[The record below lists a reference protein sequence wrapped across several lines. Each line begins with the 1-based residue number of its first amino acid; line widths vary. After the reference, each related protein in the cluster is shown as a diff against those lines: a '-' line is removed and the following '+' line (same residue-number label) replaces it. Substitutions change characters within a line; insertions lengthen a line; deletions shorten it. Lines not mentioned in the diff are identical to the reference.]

1 MAKNFFTRALL
12 VLTAIVMLS
21 CSGNKTVQQQNVELP
36 TIDANTETEL
46 EIWGWNVAAR
56 ALKEMADIF
65 MQKYPKIKVNVQE
78 FGGVQAY
85 EKYGVVLASGKEIPD
100 IMQMESDYVQTYT
113 ETYPQRFFDFKNY
126 IDIEGK
132 VDPSKISTSYDSEGR
147 LVSIP
152 WDSGPVAMFYRT
164 DLFKEAGIDPNSIET
179 YDDYIAAGKK
189 LQEKFPEVKMT
200 GFPYSKDDNLW
211 RCLLVQNE
219 VYFLNSNGE
228 ITISTKKANESISM
242 LKRFIDEG
250 IAMNTVN
257 WDSSIMANKN
267 GNIASYIIGG
277 WWGGTIKDQMPEMK
291 GKWAIMPMPAYTK
304 GGVRASSLGGSDL
317 TVTATDPIK
326 QAAAI
331 EFIKQTLMDVDNQIL
346 MYEKY
351 GLFPSYLPVYDDP
364 RFLKSDDYFG
374 DEYNKILANIT
385 KEIPQVIY
393 TTKDYAEIRSISM
406 STYEEILNNN
416 ADIEKTLQ
424 NAADQI
430 SSSTG
435 RKIAK

>member
-1 MAKNFFTRALL
+1 MIKKLFILFF
-12 VLTAIVMLS
+12 VVSIIMLS
-21 CSGNKTVQQQNVELP
+21 CNNNKEASTVPSELP
-36 TIDANTETEL
+36 TIDENTETEIT
-46 EIWGWNVAAR
+46 IWAWNVAAR
-56 ALKEMADIF
+56 ALTEMADIF

-100 IMQMESDYVQTYT
+100 IMQIESDYVQTFT
-113 ETYPQRFFDFKNY
+113 ETYPQRFMDLRNY
-126 IDIEGK
+126 INIEGQ

-152 WDSGPVAMFYRT
+152 WDSGPVAMFYRA
-164 DLFKEAGIDPNSIET
+164 DMFQEAGIDPNSIVT
-179 YDDYIAAGKK
+179 YDDFIKAGKQ
-189 LQEKFPEVKMT
+189 LQEKFPNVKMT
-200 GFPYSKDDNLW
+200 GFPYSRDDNLW

-219 VYFLNSNGE
+219 VYFLNSKGE
-228 ITISTKKANESISM
+228 ITISSDKSVESISM

-267 GNIASYIIGG
+267 GDIASYIIGG

-291 GKWAIMPMPAYTK
+291 GKWKIMPMPAFTAN
-304 GGVRASSLGGSDL
+304 GLRASSLGGSDL
-317 TVTATDPIK
+317 SITATDPIK

-331 EFIKQTLMDVDNQIL
+331 EFIKQTLMNVDNQII

-351 GLFPSYLPVYDDP
+351 GLFPSYLPAYDDP
-364 RFLKSDDYFG
+364 RFLKSDDYLG
-374 DEYNKILANIT
+374 DDYNSTLANIT

-393 TTKDYAEIRSISM
+393 TTKDYAEIRNVSM
-406 STYEEILNNN
+406 SSYEEVLNNN
-416 ADIEKTLQ
+416 ADIKKTLD
-424 NAADQI
+424 NAASQI
-430 SSSTG
+430 NSATG
-435 RKIAK
+435 RTIAK

>member
-1 MAKNFFTRALL
+1 MIKKLFILFFA
-12 VLTAIVMLS
+12 VSIIMIS
-21 CSGNKTVQQQNVELP
+21 CSNNNKDASTAPAELP
-36 TIDANTETEL
+36 TIDENTETEIT
-46 EIWGWNVAAR
+46 IWAWNVAAR
-56 ALKEMADIF
+56 ALTEMADIF

-100 IMQMESDYVQTYT
+100 IMQIESDYVQTFT
-113 ETYPQRFFDFKNY
+113 ETYPQRFMDLRNY
-126 IDIEGK
+126 INIEGQ

-152 WDSGPVAMFYRT
+152 WDSGPVAMFYRA
-164 DLFKEAGIDPNSIET
+164 DMFQEAGIDPNSIVT
-179 YDDYIAAGKK
+179 YDDFIKAGKQ
-189 LQEKFPEVKMT
+189 LQEKFPNVKMT
-200 GFPYSKDDNLW
+200 GFPYSRDDNLW

-219 VYFLNSNGE
+219 VYFLNSKGE
-228 ITISTKKANESISM
+228 ITISSDKSVESISM

-267 GNIASYIIGG
+267 GDIASYIIGG

-291 GKWAIMPMPAYTK
+291 GKWKIMPMPAFTAN
-304 GGVRASSLGGSDL
+304 GLRASSLGGSDL
-317 TVTATDPIK
+317 SITATDPIK

-331 EFIKQTLMDVDNQIL
+331 EFIKQTLMNVDNQII

-351 GLFPSYLPVYDDP
+351 GLFPSYLPAYDDP
-364 RFLKSDDYFG
+364 RFLKSDDYLG
-374 DEYNKILANIT
+374 DDYNSTLANIT

-393 TTKDYAEIRSISM
+393 TTKDYAEIRNVSM
-406 STYEEILNNN
+406 SSYEEVLNNN
-416 ADIEKTLQ
+416 ADIKKTLD
-424 NAADQI
+424 NAASQI
-430 SSSTG
+430 NSATG
-435 RKIAK
+435 RTIAK

>member
-1 MAKNFFTRALL
+1 MIKKLFMLFFA
-12 VLTAIVMLS
+12 ASIIMIS
-21 CSGNKTVQQQNVELP
+21 CSNNKDASTAPAELP
-36 TIDANTETEL
+36 TIDENTETEIT
-46 EIWGWNVAAR
+46 IWAWNVAAR
-56 ALKEMADIF
+56 ALTEMADIF

-100 IMQMESDYVQTYT
+100 IMQIESDYVQTFT
-113 ETYPQRFFDFKNY
+113 ETYPQRFMDLKNY
-126 IDIEGK
+126 INIEGQ
-132 VDPSKISTSYDSEGR
+132 VDPSKMSTSYDSEGR

-152 WDSGPVAMFYRT
+152 WDSGPVAMFYRA
-164 DLFKEAGIDPNSIET
+164 DMFQEAVIDPNSIVT
-179 YDDYIAAGKK
+179 YDDFIKAGKQ
-189 LQEKFPEVKMT
+189 LQEKFPNVKMT
-200 GFPYSKDDNLW
+200 GFPYSRDDNLW

-219 VYFLNSNGE
+219 VYFLNSKGE
-228 ITISTKKANESISM
+228 ITISSDKAVESISM

-267 GNIASYIIGG
+267 GDIASYIIGD

-291 GKWAIMPMPAYTK
+291 GKWKIMPMPAFTEN
-304 GGVRASSLGGSDL
+304 GLRASSLGGSDL
-317 TVTATDPIK
+317 SITATDPIK

-331 EFIKQTLMDVDNQIL
+331 EFIKQTLMNVDNQII

-351 GLFPSYLPVYDDP
+351 GLFPSYLPAYDDP

-374 DEYNKILANIT
+374 DDYNSILANIT

-393 TTKDYAEIRSISM
+393 TTKDYAEIRNISM
-406 STYEEILNNN
+406 STYEEVLNNN
-416 ADIEKTLQ
+416 ADIKQTLD
-424 NAADQI
+424 NAANQI
-430 SSSTG
+430 NSATG
-435 RKIAK
+435 RAIAK

>member
-1 MAKNFFTRALL
+1 MIKKLFILFF
-12 VLTAIVMLS
+12 VVSIIMLS
-21 CSGNKTVQQQNVELP
+21 CNNNKEASTVPSELP
-36 TIDANTETEL
+36 TIDENTETEIT
-46 EIWGWNVAAR
+46 IWAWNVAAR
-56 ALKEMADIF
+56 ALTEMADIF

-100 IMQMESDYVQTYT
+100 IMQIESDYVQTFT
-113 ETYPQRFFDFKNY
+113 ETYPQRFMDLRNY
-126 IDIEGK
+126 INIEGQ

-152 WDSGPVAMFYRT
+152 WDSGPVAMFYRA
-164 DLFKEAGIDPNSIET
+164 DMFQEAGIDPNSIVT
-179 YDDYIAAGKK
+179 YDDFIKAGKQ
-189 LQEKFPEVKMT
+189 LQEKFPNVKMT
-200 GFPYSKDDNLW
+200 GFPYSRDDNLW

-219 VYFLNSNGE
+219 VYFLNSKGE
-228 ITISTKKANESISM
+228 ITISSDKAVESISM

-267 GNIASYIIGG
+267 GDIASYIIGG

-291 GKWAIMPMPAYTK
+291 GKWKIMPMPAFTAN
-304 GGVRASSLGGSDL
+304 GLRASSLGGSDL
-317 TVTATDPIK
+317 SITATDPIK

-331 EFIKQTLMDVDNQIL
+331 EFIKQTLMNVDNQII

-351 GLFPSYLPVYDDP
+351 GLFPSYLPAYDDP

-374 DEYNKILANIT
+374 DDYNSILANIT

-393 TTKDYAEIRSISM
+393 TTKDYAEIRNISM
-406 STYEEILNNN
+406 STYEEVLNNN
-416 ADIEKTLQ
+416 ADIKQTLD
-424 NAADQI
+424 NAASQI
-430 SSSTG
+430 NSATG
-435 RKIAK
+435 RTIAK

>member
-1 MAKNFFTRALL
+1 MIKKLFILFF
-12 VLTAIVMLS
+12 VVSIIMLS
-21 CSGNKTVQQQNVELP
+21 CNNNKEVSTVPSELP
-36 TIDANTETEL
+36 TIDENTETEIT
-46 EIWGWNVAAR
+46 IWAWNVAAR
-56 ALKEMADIF
+56 ALTEMADIF

-100 IMQMESDYVQTYT
+100 IMQIESDYVQTFT
-113 ETYPQRFFDFKNY
+113 ETYPQRFMDLRNY
-126 IDIEGK
+126 INIEGQ
-132 VDPSKISTSYDSEGR
+132 VDPSKMSTSYDSEGR

-152 WDSGPVAMFYRT
+152 WDSGPVAMFYRA
-164 DLFKEAGIDPNSIET
+164 DMFQEAGIDPNSIVT
-179 YDDYIAAGKK
+179 YDDFIKAGKQ
-189 LQEKFPEVKMT
+189 LQEKFPNVKMT
-200 GFPYSKDDNLW
+200 GFPYSRDDNLW

-219 VYFLNSNGE
+219 VYFLNSKGE
-228 ITISTKKANESISM
+228 ITISSDKAVESISM

-267 GNIASYIIGG
+267 GDIASYIIGG

-291 GKWAIMPMPAYTK
+291 GKWKIMPMPAFTAN
-304 GGVRASSLGGSDL
+304 GLRASSLGGSDL
-317 TVTATDPIK
+317 SITATDPIK

-331 EFIKQTLMDVDNQIL
+331 EFIKQTLMNVDNQII

-351 GLFPSYLPVYDDP
+351 GLFPSYLPAYDDP

-374 DEYNKILANIT
+374 DDYNSILANIT

-393 TTKDYAEIRSISM
+393 TTKDYAEIRNVSM
-406 STYEEILNNN
+406 SSYEEVLNNN
-416 ADIEKTLQ
+416 ADIKKTLD
-424 NAADQI
+424 NAASQI
-430 SSSTG
+430 NSATG
-435 RKIAK
+435 RTIAK

>member
-1 MAKNFFTRALL
+1 MIKKLFILFF
-12 VLTAIVMLS
+12 VVSIIMLS
-21 CSGNKTVQQQNVELP
+21 CNNNKEASTVPSELP
-36 TIDANTETEL
+36 TIDENTETEIT
-46 EIWGWNVAAR
+46 IWAWNVAAR
-56 ALKEMADIF
+56 ALTEMADIF

-100 IMQMESDYVQTYT
+100 IMQIESDYVQTFT
-113 ETYPQRFFDFKNY
+113 ETYPQRFMDLRNY
-126 IDIEGK
+126 INIEGQ
-132 VDPSKISTSYDSEGR
+132 VDPSKMSTSYDSEGR

-152 WDSGPVAMFYRT
+152 WDSGPVAMFYRA
-164 DLFKEAGIDPNSIET
+164 DMFQEAGIDPNSIVT
-179 YDDYIAAGKK
+179 YDDFIKAGKQ
-189 LQEKFPEVKMT
+189 LQEKFPNVKMT
-200 GFPYSKDDNLW
+200 GFPYSRDDNLW

-219 VYFLNSNGE
+219 VYFLNSKGE
-228 ITISTKKANESISM
+228 ITISSDKAVESISM

-267 GNIASYIIGG
+267 GDIASYIIGG

-291 GKWAIMPMPAYTK
+291 GKWKIMPMPAFTAN
-304 GGVRASSLGGSDL
+304 GLRASSLGGSDL
-317 TVTATDPIK
+317 SITATDPIK

-331 EFIKQTLMDVDNQIL
+331 EFIKQTLMNVDNQII

-351 GLFPSYLPVYDDP
+351 GLFPSYLPAYDDP

-374 DEYNKILANIT
+374 DDYNSTLANIT

-393 TTKDYAEIRSISM
+393 TTKDYAEIRNVSM
-406 STYEEILNNN
+406 SSYEEVLNNN
-416 ADIEKTLQ
+416 ADIKKTLD
-424 NAADQI
+424 NAASQI
-430 SSSTG
+430 NSATG
-435 RKIAK
+435 RTIAK

>member
-1 MAKNFFTRALL
+1 
-12 VLTAIVMLS
+12 
-21 CSGNKTVQQQNVELP
+21 
-36 TIDANTETEL
+36 
-46 EIWGWNVAAR
+46 
-56 ALKEMADIF
+56 
-65 MQKYPKIKVNVQE
+65 
-78 FGGVQAY
+78 
-85 EKYGVVLASGKEIPD
+85 
-100 IMQMESDYVQTYT
+100 
-113 ETYPQRFFDFKNY
+113 
-126 IDIEGK
+126 
-132 VDPSKISTSYDSEGR
+132 
-147 LVSIP
+147 
-152 WDSGPVAMFYRT
+152 
-164 DLFKEAGIDPNSIET
+164 
-179 YDDYIAAGKK
+179 
-189 LQEKFPEVKMT
+189 MT

-304 GGVRASSLGGSDL
+304 GGIRASSLGGSDL
-317 TVTATDPIK
+317 TVTATDPLK

-374 DEYNKILANIT
+374 DEYNKILADIT

>member
-1 MAKNFFTRALL
+1 MLKKIFIL
-12 VLTAIVMLS
+12 VIITAIMAIS
-21 CSGNKTVQQQNVELP
+21 CNNKTETVSSAELP
-36 TIDANTETEL
+36 VIDENTETEL

-56 ALKEMADIF
+56 ALTEMADIF
-65 MQKYPKIKVNVQE
+65 MQKYPKIKVTVQE

-100 IMQMESDYVQTYT
+100 IMQIESDYVQTYT
-113 ETYPQRFFDFKNY
+113 ETYPQRFLDLKNY

-132 VDPSKISTSYDSEGR
+132 VDPSKLSTSYDSEGR

-152 WDSGPVAMFYRT
+152 WDSGPVVMFYRE
-164 DLFKEAGIDPNSIET
+164 DMFKEAGIDPNSIVT
-179 YDDYIAAGKK
+179 YDDFIKAGKQ
-189 LQEKFPEVKMT
+189 LQEKFPNVKMT
-200 GFPYSKDDNLW
+200 GFPYSRDDNLW

-219 VYFLNSNGE
+219 VYFLNAQGE
-228 ITISTKKANESISM
+228 ITISSDKAVESISM

-267 GNIASYIIGG
+267 GDIASYIMGG

-291 GKWAIMPMPAYTK
+291 GKWKIMPMPAYTE

-317 TVTATDPIK
+317 SITATDPVK

-331 EFIKQTLMDVDNQIL
+331 EFLKQTLMNVDNQII

-351 GLFPSYLPVYDDP
+351 GLFPSYLPAYDDP
-364 RFLKSDDYFG
+364 RFLKSDEYFG
-374 DEYNKILANIT
+374 DDYNNILANVT

-393 TTKDYAEIRSISM
+393 TTKDYAEIRNISM
-406 STYEEILNNN
+406 STYEEVLNNN
-416 ADIEKTLQ
+416 ADVKQALE
-424 NAADQI
+424 NAANQI

>member
-1 MAKNFFTRALL
+1 MLKKIFIL
-12 VLTAIVMLS
+12 VIITAIMAIS
-21 CSGNKTVQQQNVELP
+21 CNNKTETASSAELP
-36 TIDANTETEL
+36 VIDENTETEL

-56 ALKEMADIF
+56 ALTEMADIF
-65 MQKYPKIKVNVQE
+65 MQKYPKIKVTVQE

-100 IMQMESDYVQTYT
+100 IMQIESDYVQTYT
-113 ETYPQRFFDFKNY
+113 ETYPQRFLDLKNY

-132 VDPSKISTSYDSEGR
+132 VDPSKLSTSYDSEGR

-152 WDSGPVAMFYRT
+152 WDSGPVVMFYRE
-164 DLFKEAGIDPNSIET
+164 DMFKEAGIDPNSIVT
-179 YDDYIAAGKK
+179 YDDFIKAGKQ
-189 LQEKFPEVKMT
+189 LQEKFPNVKMT
-200 GFPYSKDDNLW
+200 GFPYSRDDNLW

-219 VYFLNSNGE
+219 VYFLNAQGE
-228 ITISTKKANESISM
+228 ITISSDKAVESISM

-267 GNIASYIIGG
+267 GDIASYIMGG

-291 GKWAIMPMPAYTK
+291 GKWKIMPMPAYTE

-317 TVTATDPIK
+317 TITATDPVK

-331 EFIKQTLMDVDNQIL
+331 EFLKQTLMNVDNQII

-351 GLFPSYLPVYDDP
+351 GLFPSYLPAYDDP
-364 RFLKSDDYFG
+364 RFLKSDEYFG
-374 DEYNKILANIT
+374 DDYNNILANVT

-393 TTKDYAEIRSISM
+393 TTKDYAEIRNISM
-406 STYEEILNNN
+406 STYEEVLNNN
-416 ADIEKTLQ
+416 ANVKQALE
-424 NAADQI
+424 NAANQI

>member
-1 MAKNFFTRALL
+1 
-12 VLTAIVMLS
+12 
-21 CSGNKTVQQQNVELP
+21 
-36 TIDANTETEL
+36 
-46 EIWGWNVAAR
+46 
-56 ALKEMADIF
+56 
-65 MQKYPKIKVNVQE
+65 
-78 FGGVQAY
+78 
-85 EKYGVVLASGKEIPD
+85 
-100 IMQMESDYVQTYT
+100 
-113 ETYPQRFFDFKNY
+113 
-126 IDIEGK
+126 
-132 VDPSKISTSYDSEGR
+132 
-147 LVSIP
+147 
-152 WDSGPVAMFYRT
+152 MFYRA

-304 GGVRASSLGGSDL
+304 GGIRASSLGGSDL
-317 TVTATDPIK
+317 TVTATDPLK

-374 DEYNKILANIT
+374 DEYNKILADIT

>member
-1 MAKNFFTRALL
+1 MLKKIFILIIIASIVSISCNDKNQTSSAP
-12 VLTAIVMLS
+12 S
-21 CSGNKTVQQQNVELP
+21 ELP
-36 TIDANTETEL
+36 VVDENTETE
-46 EIWGWNVAAR
+46 ITVWGWNVAAR
-56 ALKEMADIF
+56 ALMEMADIF

-100 IMQMESDYVQTYT
+100 IMQIESDYVQTYT
-113 ETYPQRFFDFKNY
+113 ETYPQRFMDLKNY
-126 IDIEGK
+126 IDIQGK
-132 VDPSKISTSYDSEGR
+132 VDPSKLSTSYDSEGR

-152 WDSGPVAMFYRT
+152 WDSGPVVMFYRA
-164 DLFKEAGIDPNSIET
+164 DMFQEAGIDPNSIVT
-179 YDDYIAAGKK
+179 YDDFIKAGKQ
-189 LQEKFPEVKMT
+189 LQEKFPNVKMT
-200 GFPYSKDDNLW
+200 GFPYSRDDNLW

-219 VYFLNSNGE
+219 VYFLNAQGE
-228 ITISTKKANESISM
+228 ITISSDKAIESISM

-267 GNIASYIIGG
+267 GDIASYIMGG

-291 GKWAIMPMPAYTK
+291 GKWKIIPMPAFTSD
-304 GGVRASSLGGSDL
+304 GIRASSLGGSDL
-317 TVTATDPIK
+317 TITATDPIK

-331 EFIKQTLMDVDNQIL
+331 EFLKQTLMNVDNQII

-351 GLFPSYLPVYDDP
+351 GLFPSYLPAYDDP
-364 RFLKSDDYFG
+364 RFLKSDEYFG
-374 DEYNKILANIT
+374 DEYNNILANVT
-385 KEIPQVIY
+385 KEISQVIY
-393 TTKDYAEIRSISM
+393 TTKDYAEIRSVSM
-406 STYEEILNNN
+406 STYEEVLNNN
-416 ADIEKTLQ
+416 ADIKQTLES
-424 NAADQI
+424 AANQI

>member
-1 MAKNFFTRALL
+1 MIKKLFILFFA
-12 VLTAIVMLS
+12 VSIIMIS
-21 CSGNKTVQQQNVELP
+21 CSNNNKDASTAPAELP
-36 TIDANTETEL
+36 TIDENTETEIT
-46 EIWGWNVAAR
+46 IWAWNVAAR
-56 ALKEMADIF
+56 ALTEMADIF

-100 IMQMESDYVQTYT
+100 IMQIESDYVQTFT
-113 ETYPQRFFDFKNY
+113 ETYPQRFMDLRNY
-126 IDIEGK
+126 INIEGQ

-152 WDSGPVAMFYRT
+152 WDSGPVAMFYRA
-164 DLFKEAGIDPNSIET
+164 DMFQEAGIDPNSIVT
-179 YDDYIAAGKK
+179 YDDFIKAGKQ
-189 LQEKFPEVKMT
+189 LQEKFPNVKMT
-200 GFPYSKDDNLW
+200 GFPYSRDDNLW

-219 VYFLNSNGE
+219 VYFLNSKGE
-228 ITISTKKANESISM
+228 ITISSDKAVESISM

-267 GNIASYIIGG
+267 GDIASYIMGG

-291 GKWAIMPMPAYTK
+291 GKWKIMPMPAFNAN
-304 GGVRASSLGGSDL
+304 GLRASSLGGSDL
-317 TVTATDPIK
+317 SITATDPIK

-331 EFIKQTLMDVDNQIL
+331 EFIKETLMNVDNQII

-351 GLFPSYLPVYDDP
+351 GLFPSYLPAYDDP

-374 DEYNKILANIT
+374 DDYNSTLANIT

-393 TTKDYAEIRSISM
+393 TTKDYAEIRNVSM
-406 STYEEILNNN
+406 SSYEEVLNNN
-416 ADIEKTLQ
+416 ADIKKTLD
-424 NAADQI
+424 NAASQI
-430 SSSTG
+430 NSATG
-435 RKIAK
+435 RTIAK

>member
-1 MAKNFFTRALL
+1 MIKKLFILFF
-12 VLTAIVMLS
+12 VVSIIMLS
-21 CSGNKTVQQQNVELP
+21 CSNNNKEASTVPSELP
-36 TIDANTETEL
+36 TIDENTETEIT
-46 EIWGWNVAAR
+46 IWAWNVAAR
-56 ALKEMADIF
+56 ALTEMADIF

-100 IMQMESDYVQTYT
+100 IMQIESDYVQTFT
-113 ETYPQRFFDFKNY
+113 ETYPQRFMDLRNY
-126 IDIEGK
+126 INIEGQ

-152 WDSGPVAMFYRT
+152 WDSGPVAMFYRA
-164 DLFKEAGIDPNSIET
+164 DMFQEAGIDPNSIVT
-179 YDDYIAAGKK
+179 YDDFIKAGKQ
-189 LQEKFPEVKMT
+189 LQEKFPNVKMT
-200 GFPYSKDDNLW
+200 GFPYSRDDNLW

-219 VYFLNSNGE
+219 VYFLNSKGE
-228 ITISTKKANESISM
+228 ITISSDKAVESISM

-267 GNIASYIIGG
+267 GDIASYIIGG

-291 GKWAIMPMPAYTK
+291 GKWKIMPMPAFTAN
-304 GGVRASSLGGSDL
+304 GLRASSLGGSDL
-317 TVTATDPIK
+317 SITATDPIK

-331 EFIKQTLMDVDNQIL
+331 EFIKQTLMNVDNQII

-351 GLFPSYLPVYDDP
+351 GLFPSYLPAYDDP

-374 DEYNKILANIT
+374 EDYNSILANIT

-393 TTKDYAEIRSISM
+393 TTKDYAEIRNVSM
-406 STYEEILNNN
+406 SSYEEVLNNN
-416 ADIEKTLQ
+416 ADIKKTLD
-424 NAADQI
+424 NAASQI
-430 SSSTG
+430 NSATG
-435 RKIAK
+435 RTIAK

>member
-1 MAKNFFTRALL
+1 MIKKLFILFF
-12 VLTAIVMLS
+12 VVSIIMLS
-21 CSGNKTVQQQNVELP
+21 CNNNKEASTVPSELP
-36 TIDANTETEL
+36 TIDENTETEIT
-46 EIWGWNVAAR
+46 IWAWNLAAR
-56 ALKEMADIF
+56 ALTEMADIF

-100 IMQMESDYVQTYT
+100 IMQIESDYVQTFT
-113 ETYPQRFFDFKNY
+113 ETYPQRFMDLRNY
-126 IDIEGK
+126 INIEGQ
-132 VDPSKISTSYDSEGR
+132 VDPSKMSTSYDSEGR

-152 WDSGPVAMFYRT
+152 WDSGPVAMFYRA
-164 DLFKEAGIDPNSIET
+164 DMFQEAGIDPNTIVT
-179 YDDYIAAGKK
+179 YDDFIKAGKQ
-189 LQEKFPEVKMT
+189 LQEKFPNVKMI
-200 GFPYSKDDNLW
+200 GFPYSRDDNLW

-219 VYFLNSNGE
+219 VYFLNSKGE
-228 ITISTKKANESISM
+228 ITISSDKAVESISM

-267 GNIASYIIGG
+267 GDIASYIIGG

-291 GKWAIMPMPAYTK
+291 GKWKIMPMPAFTAN
-304 GGVRASSLGGSDL
+304 GLRASSLGGSDL
-317 TVTATDPIK
+317 SITATDPIK

-331 EFIKQTLMDVDNQIL
+331 EFIKQTLMNVDNQII

-351 GLFPSYLPVYDDP
+351 GLFPSYLPAYDDP

-374 DEYNKILANIT
+374 DDYNSILANIT

-393 TTKDYAEIRSISM
+393 TTKDYAEIRNVSM
-406 STYEEILNNN
+406 SSYEEVLNNN
-416 ADIEKTLQ
+416 ADIKKTLD
-424 NAADQI
+424 NAASQI
-430 SSSTG
+430 NSATG
-435 RKIAK
+435 RTIAK

>member
-1 MAKNFFTRALL
+1 MIKKLFILFF
-12 VLTAIVMLS
+12 VVSIIMLS
-21 CSGNKTVQQQNVELP
+21 CNNNKEASTVPSELP
-36 TIDANTETEL
+36 TIDENTETEIT
-46 EIWGWNVAAR
+46 IWAWNLAAR
-56 ALKEMADIF
+56 ALTEMADIF

-100 IMQMESDYVQTYT
+100 IMQIESDYVQTFT
-113 ETYPQRFFDFKNY
+113 ETYPQRFMDLRNY
-126 IDIEGK
+126 INIEGQ
-132 VDPSKISTSYDSEGR
+132 VDPSKMSTSYDSEGR

-152 WDSGPVAMFYRT
+152 WDSGPVAMFYRA
-164 DLFKEAGIDPNSIET
+164 DMFQEAGIDPNSIVT
-179 YDDYIAAGKK
+179 YDDFIKAGKQ
-189 LQEKFPEVKMT
+189 LQEKFPNVKMT
-200 GFPYSKDDNLW
+200 GFPYSRDDNLW

-219 VYFLNSNGE
+219 VYFLNSKGE
-228 ITISTKKANESISM
+228 ITISSDKAVESISM

-267 GNIASYIIGG
+267 GDIASYIIGG

-291 GKWAIMPMPAYTK
+291 GKWKIMPMPAFTAN
-304 GGVRASSLGGSDL
+304 GLRASSLGGSDL
-317 TVTATDPIK
+317 SITATDPIK

-331 EFIKQTLMDVDNQIL
+331 EFIKQTLMNVDNQII

-351 GLFPSYLPVYDDP
+351 GLFPSYLPAYDDP

-374 DEYNKILANIT
+374 DDYNSILANIT

-393 TTKDYAEIRSISM
+393 TTKDYAEIRNVSM
-406 STYEEILNNN
+406 SSYEEVLNNN
-416 ADIEKTLQ
+416 ADIKKTLD
-424 NAADQI
+424 NAASQI
-430 SSSTG
+430 NSATG
-435 RKIAK
+435 RTIAK

>member
-1 MAKNFFTRALL
+1 MIKKLFILFF
-12 VLTAIVMLS
+12 VVSIIMLS
-21 CSGNKTVQQQNVELP
+21 CNNNKEASTVPSELP
-36 TIDANTETEL
+36 TIDENTETEIT
-46 EIWGWNVAAR
+46 IWAWNVAAR
-56 ALKEMADIF
+56 ALTEMADIF

-100 IMQMESDYVQTYT
+100 IMQIESDYVQTFT
-113 ETYPQRFFDFKNY
+113 ETYPQRFMDLRNY
-126 IDIEGK
+126 INIEGQ

-152 WDSGPVAMFYRT
+152 WDSGPVAMFYRA
-164 DLFKEAGIDPNSIET
+164 DMFQEAGIDPNSIVT
-179 YDDYIAAGKK
+179 YDDFIKAGKQ
-189 LQEKFPEVKMT
+189 LQEKFPNVKMT
-200 GFPYSKDDNLW
+200 GFPYSRDDNLW

-219 VYFLNSNGE
+219 VYFLNSKGE
-228 ITISTKKANESISM
+228 ITISSDKAVESISM

-267 GNIASYIIGG
+267 GDIASYIIGG

-291 GKWAIMPMPAYTK
+291 GKWKIMPMPAFTAN
-304 GGVRASSLGGSDL
+304 GLRASSLGGSDL
-317 TVTATDPIK
+317 SITATDPIK

-331 EFIKQTLMDVDNQIL
+331 EFIKQTLMNVDNQII

-351 GLFPSYLPVYDDP
+351 GLFPSYLPAYDDP

-374 DEYNKILANIT
+374 DDYNSILANIT

-393 TTKDYAEIRSISM
+393 TTKDYAEIRNVSM
-406 STYEEILNNN
+406 SSYEEVLNNN
-416 ADIEKTLQ
+416 ADIKKTLD
-424 NAADQI
+424 NAASQI
-430 SSSTG
+430 NSATG
-435 RKIAK
+435 RTIAK

>member
-1 MAKNFFTRALL
+1 MIKKLFILFFA
-12 VLTAIVMLS
+12 VSIIMIS
-21 CSGNKTVQQQNVELP
+21 CSNNNKDASTAPAELP
-36 TIDANTETEL
+36 TIDENTETEIT
-46 EIWGWNVAAR
+46 IWAWNVAAR
-56 ALKEMADIF
+56 ALTEMADIF

-100 IMQMESDYVQTYT
+100 IMQIESDYVQTLT
-113 ETYPQRFFDFKNY
+113 ETYPQRFMDLRNY
-126 IDIEGK
+126 INIEGQ

-152 WDSGPVAMFYRT
+152 WDSGPVAMFYRA
-164 DLFKEAGIDPNSIET
+164 DMFQEAGIDPNSIVT
-179 YDDYIAAGKK
+179 YDDFIKAGKQ
-189 LQEKFPEVKMT
+189 LQEKFPNVKMT
-200 GFPYSKDDNLW
+200 GFPYSRDDNLW

-219 VYFLNSNGE
+219 VYFLNSKGE
-228 ITISTKKANESISM
+228 ITISSDKAVESISM

-267 GNIASYIIGG
+267 GDIASYIMGG

-291 GKWAIMPMPAYTK
+291 GKWKIIPMPAFNAN
-304 GGVRASSLGGSDL
+304 GLRASSLGGSDL
-317 TVTATDPIK
+317 SITATDPIK

-331 EFIKQTLMDVDNQIL
+331 EFIKETLMDVDNQII

-351 GLFPSYLPVYDDP
+351 GLFPSYLPAYDDP

-374 DEYNKILANIT
+374 DDYNSTLANIT

-393 TTKDYAEIRSISM
+393 TTKDYAEIRNVSM
-406 STYEEILNNN
+406 SSYEEVLNNN
-416 ADIEKTLQ
+416 ADIKKTLD
-424 NAADQI
+424 NAASQI
-430 SSSTG
+430 NSATG
-435 RKIAK
+435 RTIAK

>member
-1 MAKNFFTRALL
+1 MIKKLFILFF
-12 VLTAIVMLS
+12 VVSIIMLS
-21 CSGNKTVQQQNVELP
+21 CNNNKKASTVPSELP
-36 TIDANTETEL
+36 TIDENTETEIT
-46 EIWGWNVAAR
+46 IWAWNVAAR
-56 ALKEMADIF
+56 ALTEMADIF

-100 IMQMESDYVQTYT
+100 IMQIESDYVQTFT
-113 ETYPQRFFDFKNY
+113 ETYPQRFMDLRNY
-126 IDIEGK
+126 INIEGQ
-132 VDPSKISTSYDSEGR
+132 VDPSKMSTSYDSEGR

-152 WDSGPVAMFYRT
+152 WDSGPVAMFYRA
-164 DLFKEAGIDPNSIET
+164 DMFQEAGIDPNSIVT
-179 YDDYIAAGKK
+179 YDDFIKAGKQ
-189 LQEKFPEVKMT
+189 LQEKFPNVKMT
-200 GFPYSKDDNLW
+200 GFPYSRDDNLW

-219 VYFLNSNGE
+219 VYFLNSKGE
-228 ITISTKKANESISM
+228 ITISSDKSVESISM

-267 GNIASYIIGG
+267 GDIASYIIGG

-291 GKWAIMPMPAYTK
+291 GKWKIMPMPAFTAN
-304 GGVRASSLGGSDL
+304 GLRASSLGGSDL
-317 TVTATDPIK
+317 SITATDPIK

-331 EFIKQTLMDVDNQIL
+331 EFIKQTLMNVDNQII

-351 GLFPSYLPVYDDP
+351 GLFPSYLPAYDDP

-374 DEYNKILANIT
+374 DDYNSILANIT

-393 TTKDYAEIRSISM
+393 TTKDYAEIRNVSM
-406 STYEEILNNN
+406 SSYEEVLNNN
-416 ADIEKTLQ
+416 ADIKQTLD
-424 NAADQI
+424 NAASQI
-430 SSSTG
+430 NSATG
-435 RKIAK
+435 RTIAK

>member
-1 MAKNFFTRALL
+1 MIKKLFILFF
-12 VLTAIVMLS
+12 VVSIIMLS
-21 CSGNKTVQQQNVELP
+21 CNNNKEASTVPSELP
-36 TIDANTETEL
+36 TIDENTETEIT
-46 EIWGWNVAAR
+46 IWAWNVAAR
-56 ALKEMADIF
+56 ALTEMADIF

-100 IMQMESDYVQTYT
+100 IMQIESDYVQTFT
-113 ETYPQRFFDFKNY
+113 ETYPQRFMDLRNY
-126 IDIEGK
+126 INIEGQ
-132 VDPSKISTSYDSEGR
+132 VDPSKMSTSYDSEGR

-152 WDSGPVAMFYRT
+152 WDSGPVAMFYRA
-164 DLFKEAGIDPNSIET
+164 DMFQEAGIDPNSIVT
-179 YDDYIAAGKK
+179 YDDFIKAGKQ
-189 LQEKFPEVKMT
+189 LQEKFPNVKMT
-200 GFPYSKDDNLW
+200 GFPYSRDDNLW

-219 VYFLNSNGE
+219 VYFLNSKGE
-228 ITISTKKANESISM
+228 ITISSDKAVESISM

-267 GNIASYIIGG
+267 GDIASYIIGG

-291 GKWAIMPMPAYTK
+291 GKWKIMPMPAFTAN
-304 GGVRASSLGGSDL
+304 GLRASSLGGSDL
-317 TVTATDPIK
+317 SITATDPIK

-331 EFIKQTLMDVDNQIL
+331 EFIKQTLMNVDNQII

-351 GLFPSYLPVYDDP
+351 GLFPSYLPAYDDP

-374 DEYNKILANIT
+374 DDYNSILANIT

-393 TTKDYAEIRSISM
+393 TTKDYAEIRNVSM
-406 STYEEILNNN
+406 SSYEEVLNNN
-416 ADIEKTLQ
+416 ADIKKTLD
-424 NAADQI
+424 NAASQI
-430 SSSTG
+430 NSATG
-435 RKIAK
+435 RTIAK

>member
-1 MAKNFFTRALL
+1 MIKKLFILFF
-12 VLTAIVMLS
+12 VVSIIMLS
-21 CSGNKTVQQQNVELP
+21 CNNNKEASTVPSELP
-36 TIDANTETEL
+36 TIDENTETEIT
-46 EIWGWNVAAR
+46 IWAWNVAAR
-56 ALKEMADIF
+56 ALTEMADIF

-100 IMQMESDYVQTYT
+100 IMQIESDYVQTFT
-113 ETYPQRFFDFKNY
+113 ETYPQRFMDLRNY
-126 IDIEGK
+126 INIEGQ
-132 VDPSKISTSYDSEGR
+132 VDPSKMSTSYDSEGR

-152 WDSGPVAMFYRT
+152 WDSGPVAMFYRA
-164 DLFKEAGIDPNSIET
+164 DMFQEAGIDPNTIVT
-179 YDDYIAAGKK
+179 YDDFIKAGKQ
-189 LQEKFPEVKMT
+189 LQEKFPNVKMI
-200 GFPYSKDDNLW
+200 GFPYSRDDNLW

-219 VYFLNSNGE
+219 VYFLNSKGE
-228 ITISTKKANESISM
+228 ITISSDKAVESISM

-267 GNIASYIIGG
+267 GDIASYIIGG

-291 GKWAIMPMPAYTK
+291 GKWKIMPMPAFTAN
-304 GGVRASSLGGSDL
+304 GLRASSLGGSDL
-317 TVTATDPIK
+317 SITATDPIK

-331 EFIKQTLMDVDNQIL
+331 EFIKQTLMNVDNQII

-351 GLFPSYLPVYDDP
+351 GLFPSYLPAYDDP

-374 DEYNKILANIT
+374 DDYNSILANIT

-393 TTKDYAEIRSISM
+393 TTKDYAEIRNVSM
-406 STYEEILNNN
+406 SSYEEVLNNN
-416 ADIEKTLQ
+416 ADIKKTLD
-424 NAADQI
+424 NAASQI
-430 SSSTG
+430 NSATG
-435 RKIAK
+435 RTIAK

>member
-1 MAKNFFTRALL
+1 MLKKIFI
-12 VLTAIVMLS
+12 VVVITAIMAIS
-21 CSGNKTVQQQNVELP
+21 CNNKTETASSTELP
-36 TIDANTETEL
+36 VIDENTETEL

-56 ALKEMADIF
+56 ALTEMADIF
-65 MQKYPKIKVNVQE
+65 MQKYPKIKVTVQE

-100 IMQMESDYVQTYT
+100 IMQIESDYVQTYT
-113 ETYPQRFFDFKNY
+113 ETYPQRFMDLKNY

-132 VDPSKISTSYDSEGR
+132 VDPSKLSTSYDSEGR

-152 WDSGPVAMFYRT
+152 WDSGPVVMFYRE
-164 DLFKEAGIDPNSIET
+164 DMFKEAGIDPNSIVT
-179 YDDYIAAGKK
+179 YDDFIKAGKQ
-189 LQEKFPEVKMT
+189 LQEKIPNVKMT
-200 GFPYSKDDNLW
+200 GFPYSRDDNLW

-219 VYFLNSNGE
+219 VYFLNAQGE
-228 ITISTKKANESISM
+228 ITISSDKAVESISM

-267 GNIASYIIGG
+267 GDIASYIIGG

-291 GKWAIMPMPAYTK
+291 GKWKIMPMPAYTER
-304 GGVRASSLGGSDL
+304 GIRASSLGGSDL
-317 TVTATDPIK
+317 TITATDPVK

-331 EFIKQTLMDVDNQIL
+331 EFLKQTLMNVDNQII

-351 GLFPSYLPVYDDP
+351 GLFPSYLPAYDDP
-364 RFLKSDDYFG
+364 RFLKSDEYFG
-374 DEYNKILANIT
+374 DDYNNILANVT

-393 TTKDYAEIRSISM
+393 TTKDYAEIRNISM
-406 STYEEILNNN
+406 STYEEVLNNN
-416 ADIEKTLQ
+416 ANVKQALE
-424 NAADQI
+424 NAANQI

>member
-1 MAKNFFTRALL
+1 MIKKLFILFF
-12 VLTAIVMLS
+12 VVSIIMLS
-21 CSGNKTVQQQNVELP
+21 CNNNKEASTVPSELP
-36 TIDANTETEL
+36 TIDENTETEIT
-46 EIWGWNVAAR
+46 IWAWNVAAR
-56 ALKEMADIF
+56 ALTEMADIF

-100 IMQMESDYVQTYT
+100 IMQIESDYVQTFT
-113 ETYPQRFFDFKNY
+113 ETYPQRFMDLRNY
-126 IDIEGK
+126 INIEGQ

-152 WDSGPVAMFYRT
+152 WDSGPVAMFYRA
-164 DLFKEAGIDPNSIET
+164 DMFQEAGIDPNSIVT
-179 YDDYIAAGKK
+179 YDDFIKAGKQ
-189 LQEKFPEVKMT
+189 LQEKFPNVKMT
-200 GFPYSKDDNLW
+200 GFPYSRDDNLW

-219 VYFLNSNGE
+219 VYFLNSKGE
-228 ITISTKKANESISM
+228 ITISSDKAVESISM

-267 GNIASYIIGG
+267 GDIASYIIGG

-291 GKWAIMPMPAYTK
+291 GKWKIMPIPAFITN
-304 GGVRASSLGGSDL
+304 GLRASSLGGSDL
-317 TVTATDPIK
+317 SITATDPIK

-331 EFIKQTLMDVDNQIL
+331 EFIKQTLMNVDNQII

-351 GLFPSYLPVYDDP
+351 GLFPSYLPAYDDP

-374 DEYNKILANIT
+374 DDYNSTLANIT

-393 TTKDYAEIRSISM
+393 TTKDYAEIRNVSM
-406 STYEEILNNN
+406 SSYEEVLNNN
-416 ADIEKTLQ
+416 ADIKKTLD
-424 NAADQI
+424 NAASQI
-430 SSSTG
+430 NSATG
-435 RKIAK
+435 RTIAK